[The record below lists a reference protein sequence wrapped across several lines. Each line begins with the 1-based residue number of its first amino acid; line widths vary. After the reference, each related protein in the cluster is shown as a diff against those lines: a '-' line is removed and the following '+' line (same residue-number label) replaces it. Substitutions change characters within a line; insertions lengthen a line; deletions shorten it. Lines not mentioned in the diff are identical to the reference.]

1 MSSRKE
7 LDESNLRH
15 SLNEQDRVARDDTYQ
30 KKEVDRRLQGRIQR
44 LANSPKN
51 GTMINNRTYAIINR
65 TYAIIQSRLII
76 INFRIK

>member
-30 KKEVDRRLQGRIQR
+30 KKEVDKRLQGTMQR
-44 LANSPKN
+44 LANNPKN
-51 GTMINNRTYAIINR
+51 GTMINNRTYAIIHN
-65 TYAIIQSRLII
+65 QLII